1 MSARGPLRIAFVARR
16 IEGLYYEVLERRSR
30 RATAAEQ
37 GA

>member
-1 MSARGPLRIAFVARR
+1 MSARGPLRIAFARR